1 MKRKLMLLLTCLFV
15 GIGLVTAQITK
26 VTGTVISEEDGLPVV
41 GASILV
47 KGTTVGTV
55 TDMDGKFTLSN
66 VPSSAKTLV
75 VSFIG
80 MATQE
85 VPVKANLNV
94 VLKSDTEQLEEVMVV
109 AYGTAKKSAFTGSA
123 ATIKNEKIATRQT
136 SNVTNALAGQ
146 VAGVQTTSNNGQPGK
161 DAEVRIRGIGSISAS
176 NKPLYVVDG
185 VPYDGEISA
194 ISTSDIESMTVLKDA
209 ASNALYGARGANG
222 VILITTKRGKSGEAR
237 VTFDAKWGVNKR
249 GVPNYETITD
259 PATFYELNY
268 SSIYNADLKGY
279 AAAGDLAKANAY
291 ANQAMLSSTYLG
303 YQVYS
308 IPQGQQLIGM
318 DGKLNPNATLGYSDG
333 TYYYTPDNWS
343 DEIFENNLRQEYN
356 LSISG
361 ATEKM
366 NYYMSA
372 GYLDD
377 KGIVPNSGFQRYS
390 ARLKA
395 DYQVKPWLKMGGNVS
410 FTHYDSR
417 EQDTE
422 GGTSNANI
430 FYASNI
436 MGAIYPMYVRD
447 AQGNIMVDNRG
458 FLRYDYG
465 KPGQDSN
472 GSRNTIPNANPLASY
487 MLDKM
492 KYSGDV
498 VSGKW
503 SADIDIWNG
512 IKAKV
517 NIGVDVNNVRATEMV
532 NPFYGQYSE
541 TSGVG
546 GLIGVSSERTF
557 SVNQQYL
564 LTYNKTFN
572 DVHNVDIL
580 AGHESYD
587 YKYQYLYGQR
597 EKLYDPNVPELGNG
611 IMNQSNN
618 SYSRNYATEGWL
630 FRAQYDYDGRYF
642 VSASFRRDAS
652 SCFHPDNRWG
662 NFWSVGAGWL
672 LSKEKFL
679 ENQSWID
686 MLKFKISYGLQ
697 GNDNLMFQGGLY
709 RNYYPYQ
716 DQYTLANSNGDF
728 STSLYYKGNKEI
740 TWETSHSFNTGF
752 DFAFWG
758 GKLGGSVE
766 YFSRKTTDMLYFK
779 PVAASMGYSR
789 FPENVGSMVNRGVE
803 LDLYSNIIEN
813 KNFSWNV
820 NFNLTTHFKNK
831 VLELSPEL
839 NGQLIDGARI
849 YREDESMYQLYLP
862 KYVGVDSETGESLWA
877 LVTPDENG
885 NTVTKSYSVASEN
898 RFASGDILPK
908 VYGGF
913 GTSVTAYGFD
923 LSVSFAYQLGGR
935 ILDYTYQGL
944 MDVAAT
950 GSALHK
956 DMLKA
961 WTPENKNTDVP
972 RMNIN
977 DQYTNRLTD
986 RFLTSSD
993 YLSLQN
999 ITLGYTLPKSL
1010 TRKMQ
1015 IDGVRVFFVAD
1026 NVALLTAR
1034 KGLDPRQGYVAA
1046 DNVYSPIRTISGG
1059 ISLNF

>member
-1 MKRKLMLLLTCLFV
+1 MITRCFFV
-15 GIGLVTAQITK
+15 Y
-26 VTGTVISEEDGLPVV
+26 
-41 GASILV
+41 
-47 KGTTVGTV
+47 
-55 TDMDGKFTLSN
+55 F
-66 VPSSAKTLV
+66 SSAKTLV

-85 VPVKANLNV
+85 VPVKANLNI

-820 NFNLTTHFKNK
+820 NFNLTHFKNK

-956 DMLKA
+956 DVLKA